1 MLALSSGLV
10 GLTLAIYA
18 LVDCA
23 RTPEDQVRG
32 FPKLWWVGLIAFVTF
47 AGPVAWLVA
56 GRPAKVPVMQRARG
70 PIGPEDDP
78 EFLRHLGRTQRRP
91 ERG

>member
-1 MLALSSGLV
+1 MLPFVSGLL

-23 RTPEDQVRG
+23 RTPEERVRG
-32 FPKLWWVGLIAFVTF
+32 LPKLWWVCLVALVTF
-47 AGPVAWLVA
+47 VGPIAWLIA
-56 GRPAKVPVMQRARG
+56 GRPRKVALLQAARA

-78 EFLRHLGRTQRRP
+78 EFLRRLRRGTSP
-91 ERG
+91 S